1 MALQKKVEGET
12 GSFVVKFVRPY
23 IQHETKRH
31 LITCQ
36 GRAWMDTAGV
46 AMWAELLLGPWVRDK
61 CGGQGLLVW
70 DNCTCHNVPALRA
83 VLDSINN
90 TVKNVPKNMTDV
102 LQVMDL
108 VVNAP
113 LKAGI
118 RRVRCDQLFDYFQNW
133 KLTRVKEAAK
143 SADVRKLPPWAPP
156 KLSVADGIRTVIEV
170 EETELTTPE
179 FRNSMSRC
187 FVSVG
192 QKKAPVTDK
201 YVTFSHSKCGPISTL
216 HREVEKLEDK
226 VDNPTFC
233 VGDEA
238 MQFDVTR
245 RSKGPNEKEEGAA
258 EEESES
264 DFEFRS
270 G

>member
-1 MALQKKVEGET
+1 MPEDATRGSTLEGDEKARFTTLESGNGDGGMLPSMHVIKCTFKKGASDFSQTRVVHNLPRVRGFTEADGWKLGTWEKSMALQKKVEGET

-61 CGGQGLLVW
+61 CGGHGLLVW

-83 VLDSINN
+83 VVDSIKN

-156 KLSVADGIRTVIEV
+156 KLSVADGIRTVI
-170 EETELTTPE
+170 
-179 FRNSMSRC
+179 
-187 FVSVG
+187 
-192 QKKAPVTDK
+192 
-201 YVTFSHSKCGPISTL
+201 
-216 HREVEKLEDK
+216 
-226 VDNPTFC
+226 
-233 VGDEA
+233 
-238 MQFDVTR
+238 
-245 RSKGPNEKEEGAA
+245 
-258 EEESES
+258 
-264 DFEFRS
+264 
-270 G
+270 